1 MKKFVIGFI
10 TICLSSL
17 AMILAD
23 PALVLAQSNNYW
35 RQQQMMQ
42 QQMQQQRW
50 QQQQDQMRRQ
60 QQDQMRQQQQEQMRR
75 QQQAQQR
82 QLQIQQQQA
91 QQRQQQ
97 QRQAQQQAQQRQLQL
112 QQQQTQQRQQ
122 QRQTQQ
128 QQRQQIIKAT
138 RNPTPGEIQ
147 KGFTGR
153 VTADGRALVK
163 FQNRI
168 LTVPASRISGLS
180 AKLANDNQRKSNWTA
195 QKQSATNARI
205 KAVASGKFA
214 VSKEA
219 TGFLGSK
226 RLQLQNAPYQKVRN
240 APTTIDGREYSGH
253 ALDQMQNRGLMPTV
267 VENAIRNGV
276 ASPGKYAGSTQY
288 LDTVNRFRVIV
299 NSETGRV
306 VTVIPGV
313 K

>member
-82 QLQIQQQQA
+82 QLQIQQQQ
-91 QQRQQQ
+91 
-97 QRQAQQQAQQRQLQL
+97 RQAQQQAQQRQLQL

-122 QRQTQQ
+122 QQRQTQQ

-138 RNPTPGEIQ
+138 HNPTPGEIQ